1 MLYGRAAE
9 QAVIDQLLLDTLE
22 GRPRA
27 LVVRG
32 EAGVGKSALLDHAA
46 ANADAQ
52 VLRVTGVESEAELP
66 FAALHLLLRPA
77 LDRVGVLPPQQ
88 SEALLGALGLGGA
101 TRGDRFLVGLATLSL
116 LVELSAQRPLVCLVD
131 DAQWLDG
138 ESADALLFATRRLH
152 AEPVAVLF
160 AARTGARLPAGGLP
174 ELHLGSLAPEA
185 ARQLLAAHAGT
196 LPPAVRDQVVA
207 EAQGNPLALLEL
219 PRMLSPAATGPLPF
233 CLGNATPV
241 TSRVLATFRDRI
253 AALPESTRTC
263 LLVAALD
270 DRGELSVLAHA
281 LGLLGASLDD
291 AAPAEWAGLIRI
303 TPEGVTFHHPLVR
316 AAVLLATGI
325 AARMAAHRALA
336 EAVDDDRRAWHLAAV
351 TLRPDEQVAMEM
363 ERLALRAQR
372 RGGQAAV
379 SAAYAR
385 AAELSPGA
393 ADAARRYT
401 RAASAAV
408 EAGLGQRATELV
420 TQALRRAEVE
430 APGEAVM
437 ALRGAEA
444 HASGEAVMA
453 PRGAEAEAPG
463 EAVMAELAEVRARLA
478 VEAGRPLEAARL
490 LMEGAQTGTDHLTRL
505 SLLSMAGFYT
515 WTSAAHPDQIDLT
528 RRIEELTPTGEGVT
542 TVVKGI
548 NQDFR
553 TVLEGGTS
561 VASTVAARV
570 GQVPFDLR
578 LIVAFQAVIP
588 ADREVMLDAAAAM
601 VRECRAEGRLGR
613 MPQAM
618 TVLAIAQLMD
628 GRHPAARDTAAE
640 GQALAADVGQPV
652 WGSYLAG
659 VHAWLSAVAGAE
671 EEYTALA
678 DEAFRLSE
686 ARRWMP
692 SRCWA
697 EYAGALLELGQGRY
711 EAVLDQMDRAM
722 AGPSRHAFIW
732 RYAWPD
738 YVEAAV
744 RAGAPERALEA
755 LRRHADWAESTEQ
768 PGPLAVQHRARALMA
783 AEHCAEQEYQRA
795 LELHLR
801 HEQPFDQARTRLVY
815 GEWLRRHQRR
825 SEARPH
831 LEAAMEAFDRLGA
844 APWSARAA
852 GELRAAGV
860 SVRSGGAGDLMAT
873 LTPQE
878 LQVVRL
884 AVTGASNR
892 EIAAQLFLS
901 PRTVASHLYKA
912 FPKLGVASRAE
923 LARLDHTRR

>member
-9 QAVIDQLLLDTLE
+9 QAVIDQLLLDTFE
-22 GRPRA
+22 SRPRA

-32 EAGVGKSALLDHAA
+32 EAGVGKSALLDYAA
-46 ANADAQ
+46 TNANAQ
-52 VLRVTGVESEAELP
+52 VLRVTGAESEAELP

-77 LDRVGVLPPQQ
+77 LDRVSVLPPQQ
-88 SEALLGALGLGGA
+88 AEALLGALGLGGT

-116 LVELSAQRPLVCLVD
+116 LVELSAQGPLVCLVD

-152 AEPVAVLF
+152 AEPVAALF

-174 ELHLGSLAPEA
+174 ELHLGNLDPEA
-185 ARQLLAAHAGT
+185 ARQLLAEHAGT
-196 LPPAVRDQVVA
+196 LPPAVREQVVA

-219 PRMLSPAATGPLPF
+219 PRMLSPGATGPLPF

-241 TSRVLATFRDRI
+241 TNRVLAGFRDRI
-253 AALPESTRTC
+253 AALPDRTRSC
-263 LLVAALD
+263 LLVAALN
-270 DRGELSVLAHA
+270 DRGELGALAHA

-303 TPEGVTFHHPLVR
+303 TPEGVAFHHPLVR
-316 AAVLLATGI
+316 AAVLLATDI

-351 TLRPDEQVAMEM
+351 TLRSDEQVAMEM
-363 ERLALRAQR
+363 ERLAVRAQR

-385 AAELSPGA
+385 AAELSAGA

-401 RAASAAV
+401 RAASAAAEV
-408 EAGLGQRATELV
+408 GLGQRAAELV
-420 TQALRRAEVE
+420 AQALRRAEPG
-430 APGEAVM
+430 APAG
-437 ALRGAEA
+437 
-444 HASGEAVMA
+444 
-453 PRGAEAEAPG
+453 P
-463 EAVMAELAEVRARLA
+463 VMAELTVVRARLA

-490 LMEGAQTGTDHLTRL
+490 LMEGAQAGTDHLTRL

-515 WTSAAHPDQIDLT
+515 WTSAAHPDQMDLT
-528 RRIEELTPTGEGVT
+528 RRIAELTPTGEGVAA
-542 TVVKGI
+542 VVKAI

-553 TVLEGGTS
+553 TILEGGTS
-561 VASTVAARV
+561 VAATRAARV
-570 GQVPFDLR
+570 ERVPFDLR
-578 LIVAFQAVIP
+578 LIVAFQAIIP
-588 ADREVMLDAAAAM
+588 ADREGMLDAAAEM

-613 MPQAM
+613 MPQAL

-628 GRHPAARDTAAE
+628 GRHPAARHTAAE

-652 WGSYLAG
+652 WRSYLAG

-678 DEAFRLSE
+678 AEAFRHAE

-697 EYAGALLELGQGRY
+697 EYAGALLDLGRGRY
-711 EAVLDQMDRAM
+711 EAVLDHMDRAM

-744 RAGAPERALEA
+744 RAGTPERAREV
-755 LRRHADWAESTEQ
+755 LRRHADWTEATEQ

-783 AEHCAEQEYQRA
+783 AEDRAEQEYKRA
-795 LELHLR
+795 LELHLQ

-825 SEARPH
+825 SEARVH
-831 LEAAMEAFDRLGA
+831 LEAAMQAFDRLGA

-852 GELRAAGV
+852 SELRAAGV
-860 SVRSGGAGDLMAT
+860 SVPSGGADDLMAT

-923 LARLDHTRR
+923 LARLVTPGGR